1 MNTMMQC
8 LKKQIY
14 VVIVLKKNK
23 QMMKM
28 TGSIGETKTIE
39 LEDIKLDLSFMED
52 SKLVLFN
59 DDHNSFDKVI
69 MALIVYCQLSS
80 AKAAEFTMKIHNE
93 GKAVVKYGSRDKLE
107 PIAKVFGE
115 LDLTCEIEDP

>member
-1 MNTMMQC
+1 M
-8 LKKQIY
+8 
-14 VVIVLKKNK
+14 
-23 QMMKM
+23 M
-28 TGSIGETKTIE
+28 TGITGENETIE
-39 LEDIKLDLSFMED
+39 LEDIKLDLSFLED

-69 MALIVYCQLSS
+69 MAIIIYCQISS
-80 AKAAEFTMKIHNE
+80 AKAAELTMKIHNE

>member
-1 MNTMMQC
+1 
-8 LKKQIY
+8 
-14 VVIVLKKNK
+14 
-23 QMMKM
+23 MMKM
-28 TGSIGETKTIE
+28 IGSTGTPETIAV
-39 LEDIKLDLSFMED
+39 EDIELDLSFMED
-52 SKLVLFN
+52 SKLVLYN

-69 MALIVYCQLSS
+69 MALMIYCEISS
-80 AKAAEFTMKIHNE
+80 ARAAEFAMRIHNE

>member
-1 MNTMMQC
+1 M
-8 LKKQIY
+8 
-14 VVIVLKKNK
+14 
-23 QMMKM
+23 M
-28 TGSIGETKTIE
+28 TGTTGESETIE
-39 LEDIKLDLSFMED
+39 LEDIKLDLSFLED

-69 MALIVYCQLSS
+69 MAIIIYCQIS
-80 AKAAEFTMKIHNE
+80 ADKAAELTMKIHNE

>member
-1 MNTMMQC
+1 M
-8 LKKQIY
+8 
-14 VVIVLKKNK
+14 
-23 QMMKM
+23 QMMM
-28 TGSIGETKTIE
+28 TGATGETKTVE

-52 SKLVLFN
+52 SKLILFN

-69 MALIVYCQLSS
+69 MALIVYCQISA
-80 AKAAEFTMKIHNE
+80 AKAAEIAMKVHNE
-93 GKAVVKYGSRDKLE
+93 GKAVAKYASRDKLE

>member
-1 MNTMMQC
+1 MNILRQC

-14 VVIVLKKNK
+14 AVIVLKKNK

-28 TGSIGETKTIE
+28 TGSIGETKTVE
-39 LEDIKLDLSFMED
+39 LEDVKLDLSFMED
-52 SKLVLFN
+52 SKLILFN

-69 MALIVYCQLSS
+69 MALMIYCEISS
-80 AKAAEFTMKIHNE
+80 ARAAEFAMRIHNE

-107 PIAKVFGE
+107 PIAKVFGD

>member
-1 MNTMMQC
+1 MQ
-8 LKKQIY
+8 
-14 VVIVLKKNK
+14 
-23 QMMKM
+23 M
-28 TGSIGETKTIE
+28 TGVTGETDTVT
-39 LEDIKLDLSFMED
+39 LEDIKLDLSFLED
-52 SKLVLFN
+52 SKLVLYN

-80 AKAAEFTMKIHNE
+80 ARAAELTMKIHNE